1 MRTELQTF
9 IDEIDHA
16 NNFSGQECFDYLV
29 LKAVANLFGGNIPTN
44 EVLAEVYS
52 ELQRI
57 EGGVE

>member
-9 IDEIDHA
+9 IDQIDIA
-16 NNFSGQECFDYLV
+16 NNFSDRESFEHMV

-44 EVLAEVYS
+44 EILADIYN